1 MITGLST
8 WDLKVHGKAMWFL
21 SFLHTLFLRLILQ
34 GFITSYF
41 RIASCCRGS
50 VAVLYSIYIS
60 EPSQSCFSSSSF
72 GSGCELSLCSQLKCF
87 CISKSPALCT
97 QNLQKLSAS
106 LCNKVLEQKLP
117 GDHQPLVIC
126 RVNRSCGGALM
137 SWSNVLQV
145 KILNPALVI
154 KLHLQYSHQF
164 ISQNLLPLSCLWD
177 RFKTNWWRN
186 TEDIKHCNTM

>member
-34 GFITSYF
+34 GFITLSF
-41 RIASCCRGS
+41 KIASCCRGS
-50 VAVLYSIYIS
+50 VAVLYSVIP

-87 CISKSPALCT
+87 CISKSPELYT
-97 QNLQKLSAS
+97 QILQKLSAS
-106 LCNKVLEQKLP
+106 LCNMVLEQKLP

-126 RVNRSCGGALM
+126 RVSRSRGGALM
-137 SWSNVLQV
+137 SWSNILQV
-145 KILNPALVI
+145 KILSPALVI
-154 KLHLQYSHQF
+154 KLYLQYSHQF
-164 ISQNLLPLSCLWD
+164 TSQNLLPLNYLWD
-177 RFKTNWWRN
+177 RFKTN
-186 TEDIKHCNTM
+186 